1 MPFKS
6 EKQRRYLWKNEPKIA
21 REWTKAYGSK
31 PKGKKKK
38 QKGEK
43 IMDDFTYVDKIRRII
58 KMRHDDVVAAMVS
71 GGVDNMEKYQYM
83 LGQLRTYQYMSQEIS
98 SLLEKKERKDDGT
111 VISIKQ
117 PKGGPKV

>member
-1 MPFKS
+1 MEEVAF
-6 EKQRRYLWKNEPKIA
+6 I
-21 REWTKAYGSK
+21 
-31 PKGKKKK
+31 
-38 QKGEK
+38 
-43 IMDDFTYVDKIRRII
+43 DKIRRII
-58 KMRHDDVVAAMVS
+58 KMRHDDVVAALVS

-98 SLLEKKERKDDGT
+98 SLLEKKEQKDDGT